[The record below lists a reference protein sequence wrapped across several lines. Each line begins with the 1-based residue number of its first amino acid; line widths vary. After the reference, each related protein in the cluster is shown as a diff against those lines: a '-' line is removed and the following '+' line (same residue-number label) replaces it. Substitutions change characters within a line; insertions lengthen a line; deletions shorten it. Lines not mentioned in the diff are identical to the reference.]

1 MNTLIAGALQY
12 IWLKVN
18 SQQIVI
24 MMPLFAITMPANAKV
39 IFAVLLQIAAFDMIP
54 VERMYDDM
62 VQELANLSTDTLDYL
77 QIRMES
83 LGFDSVWILPN
94 LGSLLLFLGLYPL
107 MIAIYAI
114 LTGLTNSCAPRLKN
128 QQKKMR
134 AFVFWSWPI
143 GFLKDNY
150 IVIAISALYNMRYA
164 SWSIYE
170 ARINS
175 ATSLSF
181 IIFLL
186 WYPFAF

>member
-83 LGFDSVWILPN
+83 LGSPRKYSQWE
-94 LGSLLLFLGLYPL
+94 
-107 MIAIYAI
+107 
-114 LTGLTNSCAPRLKN
+114 PRLP
-128 QQKKMR
+128 QKVFPMR
-134 AFVFWSWPI
+134 AE
-143 GFLKDNY
+143 
-150 IVIAISALYNMRYA
+150 IVSESVTNESRDCPRKC
-164 SWSIYE
+164 SQ
-170 ARINS
+170 
-175 ATSLSF
+175 
-181 IIFLL
+181 
-186 WYPFAF
+186 